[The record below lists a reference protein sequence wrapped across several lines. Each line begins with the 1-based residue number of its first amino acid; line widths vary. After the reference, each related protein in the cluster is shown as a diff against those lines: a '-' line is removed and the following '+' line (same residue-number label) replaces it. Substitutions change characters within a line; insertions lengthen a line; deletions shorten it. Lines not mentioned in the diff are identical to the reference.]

1 MLTSVT
7 MLIVENKT
15 IATTTTTSAIDTTR
29 LLFLVQCYNQEGFI
43 QITIVVHILFKELKS
58 FYKTVSVLSSNSRT
72 SNTVY
77 VIS

>member
-1 MLTSVT
+1 M
-7 MLIVENKT
+7 
-15 IATTTTTSAIDTTR
+15 
-29 LLFLVQCYNQEGFI
+29 QCYNQEGFI